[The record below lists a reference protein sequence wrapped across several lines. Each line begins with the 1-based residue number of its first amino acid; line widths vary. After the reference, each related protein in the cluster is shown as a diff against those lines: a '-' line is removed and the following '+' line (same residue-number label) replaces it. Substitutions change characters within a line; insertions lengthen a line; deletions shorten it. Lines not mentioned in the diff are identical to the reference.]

1 MTRVRPVHFVSDLAS
16 ARRFYEALGL
26 EAEAVSR
33 VGNWVEL
40 GASGG
45 ELGLHDGD
53 SADDGR
59 GRRGVLLS
67 FVADERLEDVAGRLA
82 AAGFPPD
89 GDVLDREWGRSL
101 QVTGPDGVA
110 VQIDEQDR
118 ELYT

>member
-1 MTRVRPVHFVSDLAS
+1 MLVRPVHFVGDLAA

-40 GASGG
+40 AAGG
-45 ELGLHDGD
+45 GQLGLHDAA

-59 GRRGVLLS
+59 GRSGVLLS
-67 FVADERLEDVAGRLA
+67 FVADEPLQEVARRLSD
-82 AAGFPPD
+82 AGFPPE
-89 GDVLDREWGRSL
+89 GDVIDREWGRSL
-101 QVTGPDGVA
+101 LVRGPDDVT